1 MVFLTL
7 ALAILAACGS
17 TGTKNTAAA
26 APGAAGTATPGF
38 VPSGA
43 ATPPPNAMP
52 GMTMPRMTMPGMTM
66 AAAGAAG
73 AASAPA
79 ATGNAVAI
87 KNFAFDAAN
96 LTVRVGT
103 TVTWTNQ
110 DGDAHTVV
118 SSGSGPLHSPTLDTG
133 DTYQYTFTKAGTYSY
148 LCSIHPFML
157 GSVRVTA

>member
-1 MVFLTL
+1 MVVFLTL

-26 APGAAGTATPGF
+26 TAGTATPGF
-38 VPSGA
+38 VPSGD

-52 GMTMPRMTMPGMTM
+52 GMTMPGMTMP
-66 AAAGAAG
+66 AAGGAAG
-73 AASAPA
+73 AANAPA

-87 KNFAFDAAN
+87 KNFAFDSAN
-96 LTVRVGT
+96 LTVRVGA

-118 SSGSGPLHSPTLDTG
+118 SSGSGPLHSPTLDSG